1 MVCSL
6 IWLAVALTLPL
17 GRPQAATADP
27 LDIRPTDLTVAEFAN
42 LAPTEQA
49 RFLDGFAL
57 ATASGRSGGTVA
69 TSEPARRMAAA
80 LAERPPSGSGPISGT
95 DWIALEPRQRLALLA
110 GYNAGAWVTALQ
122 AKTGRADDATLA
134 AARRLLRPA
143 PVPAPSLLAARLAD
157 WLFYSDRRA
166 APLQVSIATIARQ
179 IEDGGS

>member
-1 MVCSL
+1 MARSL

-27 LDIRPTDLTVAEFAN
+27 LDVRPTDLTVAEFRQLPAV
-42 LAPTEQA
+42 EQA

-57 ATASGRSGGTVA
+57 AGTVGGQVDLV
-69 TSEPARRMAAA
+69 AAA
-80 LAERPPSGSGPISGT
+80 RPDRRVAAVLAEQPPSGRGPVDGEQ
-95 DWIALEPRQRLALLA
+95 WVALEPRERLALLA

-122 AKTGRADDATLA
+122 VATGRADDATLA
-134 AARRLLRPA
+134 AARRLIRPA

-157 WLFYSDRRA
+157 WLFYTDRRA

-179 IEDGGS
+179 LADGGS